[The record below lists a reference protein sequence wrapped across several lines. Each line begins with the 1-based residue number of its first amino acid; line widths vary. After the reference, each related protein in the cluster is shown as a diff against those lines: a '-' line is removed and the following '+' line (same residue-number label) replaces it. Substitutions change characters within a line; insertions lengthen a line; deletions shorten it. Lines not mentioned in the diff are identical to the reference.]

1 MAITTRVGAI
11 SLGPNRLT
19 TVIPISLLMD
29 ITISGMAFEPKE
41 KQGDRF
47 DHLTQRVQEL
57 APARGTIQRTFFA
70 RAMKG
75 VRGVD
80 PQTGRT
86 RTHREPI
93 GWSPTRKYVNA
104 TKGLVDY
111 IQGPFLDSPPLTATL
126 PAFVLYSPEQ
136 LTGERNTSVDA
147 SMGGEYYV
155 YELDTSRKFMLADGE
170 SRHLGIEISLSP
182 TSKLSGSRREKLKQ
196 ELVTVEIIHGI
207 PVAAMG
213 QMFADL
219 NGKGV
224 TLTRNEVDSLN
235 IRDPWARAAKEIF
248 AELRMPLVGSGRQ
261 VTAVAMAENKHLL
274 VGQAITMT
282 RALGLGSYSKA
293 TSTISYD
300 DALKDDVQYAQVVK
314 AGVEW
319 FGTILDHF
327 EMPTLDDGNRS
338 GAIFTD
344 PDRVLKSMPIK
355 VALGVMGHD
364 WVAPNHSRQEQHLA
378 SLRGINWN
386 VNPDWQGIAGKVN
399 PAKRKVKVDGKTV
412 ERRIPD
418 EFVLVAASA
427 KEIGANAVRA
437 LTDPDSPVGRRVR
450 GLQDGTTARSDAV

>member
-19 TVIPISLLMD
+19 TVLPISLLMD

-47 DHLTQRVQEL
+47 DHMTQRVQEL

-104 TKGLVDY
+104 TRGLVDY
-111 IQGPFLDSPPLTATL
+111 VQGPFLDSPPLTAAL
-126 PAFVLYSPEQ
+126 PAFVLYCPEQ
-136 LTGERNTSVDA
+136 LTGERNPSVDA

-293 TSTISYD
+293 TSTLSYD
-300 DALKDDVQYAQVVK
+300 DALKDDLQYAQVVK
-314 AGVEW
+314 AGVELVRHDP
-319 FGTILDHF
+319 GPLRDADAGRRQPVRGDLHG
-327 EMPTLDDGNRS
+327 PRSSPQVDADQGRARGDGPR
-338 GAIFTD
+338 
-344 PDRVLKSMPIK
+344 
-355 VALGVMGHD
+355 LGC
-364 WVAPNHSRQEQHLA
+364 AEPLRQELHLA

-386 VNPDWQGIAGKVN
+386 VNLDWQGIAGKVN

-412 ERRIPD
+412 ERRILPT
-418 EFVLVAASA
+418 S
-427 KEIGANAVRA
+427 
-437 LTDPDSPVGRRVR
+437 S
-450 GLQDGTTARSDAV
+450 S